1 MTSRMIVLSS
11 YAGLATMVGALILLA
26 HRPGTG
32 LLPLPALFRLILTH
46 RSVRVVIL
54 LFWWWLGWHFLVE
67 P

>member
-1 MTSRMIVLSS
+1 MTSRLIVLSL
-11 YAGLATMVGALILLA
+11 YAALALTMGALILLG
-26 HRPGTG
+26 HRPGTR
-32 LLPLPALFRLILTH
+32 LLPPSALFRTILVH

>member
-1 MTSRMIVLSS
+1 MIVLSA
-11 YAGLATMVGALILLA
+11 YAALATMAGTLILLA
-26 HRPGTG
+26 HRPRTG
-32 LLPLPALFRLILTH
+32 LLPLSALFRVILTD